1 MGAWVR
7 GVALQIV
14 CPQQLWNVILCQ
26 APVPDTSTQYD
37 AHSARAIGVRKHPTV
52 LRRPTFSPALKLP
65 VISCRELERAARP
78 LPRSPPLYPQHQISL
93 SFSFSGLHFFST
105 ELSSSLSTQPT
116 MTTRLR
122 KWLIS
127 SPPAEW
133 ALNQIRELLI
143 GALRQGPI
151 PRHVAFVMDGN
162 RRYARSHRIETVEG
176 HNLGFEALARV
187 GFKAEWAINHE
198 ADTFVCLD
206 P

>member
-1 MGAWVR
+1 MR
-7 GVALQIV
+7 S
-14 CPQQLWNVILCQ
+14 PHEQLVYAN
-26 APVPDTSTQYD
+26 
-37 AHSARAIGVRKHPTV
+37 
-52 LRRPTFSPALKLP
+52 SPAFYVGLPSSHALKLP
-65 VISCRELERAARP
+65 IISRRELKRAARP
-78 LPRSPPLYPQHQISL
+78 FCHLCRFVLSTKYFCCSL
-93 SFSFSGLHFFST
+93 FWPFLFPI
-105 ELSSSLSTQPT
+105 EPSSSLSTQPT

-133 ALNQIRELLI
+133 VLYQIRELLI

-187 GFKAEWAINHE
+187 GFAAEWAVNHE
-198 ADTFVCLD
+198 ADTSVRLD
-206 P
+206 PRSVLQVWRDPCHHLRL